1 AVLIAPNF
9 PVLDDWARNNDLAF
23 SSRQELIADGRV
35 QALYQ
40 EIVDGANKDLAR
52 FEKLKKI
59 ILVPDEFTAE
69 NGLLTASM
77 KMRRRVVE
85 ERYRL
90 QIESMYAQA
99 DKTRPPS

>member
-1 AVLIAPNF
+1 M
-9 PVLDDWARNNDLAF
+9 
-23 SSRQELIADGRV
+23 

-90 QIESMYAQA
+90 QIENMYAQA
-99 DKTRPPS
+99 DKTRSPS